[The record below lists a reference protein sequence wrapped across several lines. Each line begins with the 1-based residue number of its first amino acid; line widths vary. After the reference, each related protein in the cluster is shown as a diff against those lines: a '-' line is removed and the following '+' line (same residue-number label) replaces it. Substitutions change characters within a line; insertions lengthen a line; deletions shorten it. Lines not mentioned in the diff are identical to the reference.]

1 MKVFVNSGNVGTPV
15 AIELARQ
22 GQNVSLGVRNPKP
35 IAELDKLGI
44 AQIPFDIN
52 DENSMT
58 AALSGHEVF
67 FSLTPLIENFIEAG
81 TKAIQAAKTAGIQKI
96 VRSSAQG
103 ASSNAAIELGRMHYA
118 VEKVLEDSGIAFT
131 VLRPANF
138 MQNYLDF
145 GTPESIKAQSAFY
158 SPIDEAKVS
167 PIDTR
172 DLSSVAV
179 KVILE
184 PWHNGRQY
192 DLTGGESLSNWEIA
206 ELLSNALGRKINY
219 ISVPEAQA
227 TEGMLASGMPTW
239 LVDVLSEL
247 NAFAKAGYLAAV
259 KQDVEQILK
268 RPPITFSTFIND
280 HLNKFHGEA

>member
-15 AIELARQ
+15 ALELARQ
-22 GQNVSLGVRNPKP
+22 GHDVSLGVRAPKAD
-35 IAELDKLGI
+35 AELDKLGI
-44 AQIPFDIN
+44 AQTPFDIS

-58 AALSGHEVF
+58 VALRGHEAF
-67 FSLTPLIENFIEAG
+67 FSLTTLVENFIEAG
-81 TKAIQAAKTAGIQKI
+81 TKAIQAAKTEGIQKI

-103 ASSNAAIELGRMHYA
+103 AGPNAPIKLGRIHYE

-138 MQNYLDF
+138 MQNYLGF

-172 DLSSVAV
+172 DISSVAV

-184 PWHNGRQY
+184 PGHDGKHY
-192 DLTGGESLSNWEIA
+192 DLTGGESLSNREIA
-206 ELLSNALGRKINY
+206 ELFSNALGRKINY
-219 ISVPEAQA
+219 ISVPEAKA
-227 TEGMLASGMPTW
+227 TEGMTASGTPAW

-247 NAFAKAGYLAAV
+247 NTIAKAGYLAAV
-259 KQDVEQILK
+259 KPDVELILK
-268 RPPITFSTFIND
+268 RPPITFSAFIND
-280 HLNKFHGEA
+280 HLVSFQGET